1 MKLFLCLAS
10 VLILALPV
18 RLFAASGAPF
28 TIASETLPPLPEGT
42 ESQSAL
48 LRLKQ
53 QAVREYL
60 QKVLGSRYEKYDA
73 MITPDFAER
82 YILDYQV
89 NRQSSD
95 STQMEISGHLDVDA
109 LRQLVRV
116 SETKALGSQTLKPL
130 FVISATLPGM
140 NWDPRQTAQIVKQ
153 SVLAQTIFKSLG
165 DQFQKFNAVLAM
177 TEDAGLGM
185 ARPPTRESEIRSLR
199 SYGMSAGFN
208 SVVWVNLSSCKGC
221 GTRVDFHLYNLTQGR
236 HVLSVS
242 ADVDLEASQ
251 MNDPKRLAKIL
262 GKSLSDFGSGFEESV
277 SKGTLFAM
285 EYKVIVEG
293 LDSYKAFKQ
302 VDAALGKQDFV
313 LLPPSVSHSTKGSAE
328 FRILSPLQPRE
339 LFQRF
344 SVAQFPG
351 LTLRPMRI
359 DSQTVTVRYLQ

>member
-1 MKLFLCLAS
+1 MKSIWSLIAACI
-10 VLILALPV
+10 VLLPV
-18 RLFAASGAPF
+18 SLPATGGAPF
-28 TIASETLPPLPEGT
+28 TIASESLPPLPEGT
-42 ESQSAL
+42 AAQSAL

-60 QKVLGSRYEKYDA
+60 QKVLGPRYEKYDA

-130 FVISATLPGM
+130 FVLSSTLPTLT
-140 NWDPRQTAQIVKQ
+140 WDPRQTAQTVKQ
-153 SVLAQTIFKSLG
+153 NPFAQSLLKQLG
-165 DQFQKFNAVLAM
+165 EQFQKFNAALTT
-177 TEDAGLGM
+177 TEDTGLGM
-185 ARPPTRESEIRSLR
+185 TRPPTREAEIRSLR
-199 SYGMSAGFN
+199 SYGMTAGFN
-208 SVVWVNLSSCKGC
+208 SVVWVNLSTCKRC

-242 ADVDLEASQ
+242 ADAELEPSEL
-251 MNDPKRLAKIL
+251 NDPKKVAKAL
-262 GKSLSDFGSGFEESV
+262 GKSLQDFGAGFEESV

-285 EYKVIVEG
+285 EYRVIVEG

-313 LLPPSVSHSTKGSAE
+313 LLPPTVSRSEKGSAE

-344 SVAQFPG
+344 HVAQFPG
-351 LTLRPMRI
+351 LTLRPVRI